1 LIYLS
6 KNDDDVYPLHMAASE
21 GQIDCLKILLDLRA
35 DITVTD
41 KRGQTPLDLA
51 RVWGHRKC
59 AK

>member
-1 LIYLS
+1 
-6 KNDDDVYPLHMAASE
+6 MAASE

-51 RVWGHRKC
+51 RVWGHKKC
-59 AK
+59 AKYFYII

>member
-1 LIYLS
+1 
-6 KNDDDVYPLHMAASE
+6 MAASE